1 MKAKRGQPKSPGLH
15 LADPAVEKAEA
26 MPPEKRRRGRNKHSH
41 KDTGN
46 RYVRSLLAHKDTSS
60 SSIST
65 VRDSPSLRTERTLN
79 DSLVR

>member
-15 LADPAVEKAEA
+15 RADPAVEKAEA

-41 KDTGN
+41 KDGGA
-46 RYVRSLLAHKDTSS
+46 RYVRSMFSHGDTSS

-65 VRDSPSLRTERTLN
+65 VRDSASLRTERTLN
-79 DSLVR
+79 FSPVR